1 MQALRS
7 GQIARQI
14 FNDLDRRLKSTEK
27 KEQSRVIGQ
36 ERDSVQKQKTK
47 TTEDRPPDNQ
57 TTSTTVVSHTQFDKP
72 SFFSQS

>member
-1 MQALRS
+1 MQALRNLVNRS

-57 TTSTTVVSHTQFDKP
+57 TTSTTVLS
-72 SFFSQS
+72 

>member
-1 MQALRS
+1 MQALRNLVNRS
-7 GQIARQI
+7 GQLARQI

-57 TTSTTVVSHTQFDKP
+57 TTSTTILS
-72 SFFSQS
+72 

>member
-1 MQALRS
+1 MQALRNLVNRS
-7 GQIARQI
+7 GQIVRQI

-57 TTSTTVVSHTQFDKP
+57 TTSTTVLS
-72 SFFSQS
+72 

>member
-1 MQALRS
+1 MQALRNLVNRS
-7 GQIARQI
+7 GQIVRQI
-14 FNDLDRRLKSTEK
+14 FNDLDRRLKSSEK

-57 TTSTTVVSHTQFDKP
+57 TTSTTILS
-72 SFFSQS
+72 

>member
-1 MQALRS
+1 MQALRNLVNRS

-57 TTSTTVVSHTQFDKP
+57 TTSTTVP
-72 SFFSQS
+72 S

>member
-1 MQALRS
+1 MQALRNLVNRS

-14 FNDLDRRLKSTEK
+14 FNDLDRRLKSSEK

-57 TTSTTVVSHTQFDKP
+57 TTSTTVLS
-72 SFFSQS
+72 

>member
-1 MQALRS
+1 MNLVNRS
-7 GQIARQI
+7 GQIVQQI

-57 TTSTTVVSHTQFDKP
+57 TTSTTVLS
-72 SFFSQS
+72 

>member
-1 MQALRS
+1 MQALKNLVNRS

-57 TTSTTVVSHTQFDKP
+57 TTSTTVLS
-72 SFFSQS
+72 

>member
-1 MQALRS
+1 MQALRNLVNRS

-14 FNDLDRRLKSTEK
+14 FNDLDRRLKSTER
-27 KEQSRVIGQ
+27 KEQTRVIGQ

-57 TTSTTVVSHTQFDKP
+57 TTSTTVLS
-72 SFFSQS
+72 